1 MTDVWLLS
9 KQSVKGMDV
18 LGLATGTL
26 YAMEQLENKPK
37 GKSKELET
45 QLREGVELLNRIES
59 ASQAQTQKFGLKDV
73 FMLRL
78 AEELEK
84 RVDASPSDL
93 GKKVHEAAEELQAG
107 RSSVGALWLFEQISD
122 AAARM
127 TSRSV
132 DAIST
137 SLQ

>member
-1 MTDVWLLS
+1 
-9 KQSVKGMDV
+9 MDV